1 MYKGYSLTVVMP
13 IHNEQ
18 DHLARAIARVPDFV
32 DWIIAI
38 DDGSTDDTW
47 SRLSLIADGRLIK
60 LRHTR
65 NLGVGAAT
73 KTGYRQGLE
82 TGANLIAVM
91 DGDGQMHPED
101 LPRLLDRAINGADYV
116 KGNRF
121 LHTESLAC
129 MPAARYI
136 GNSIFSWLTGRAAG
150 FGRGLDAQCGYTVI
164 RRQAL
169 KRLEIDCLYDRYGFP
184 NEIFFAA
191 QRASLRIE
199 CVAVRSIYGDEVSGI
214 NPLTAVPTILYL
226 IFRSYLRRRL
236 WWRTPARVARAQEG
250 EGQS

>member
-1 MYKGYSLTVVMP
+1 MP

-32 DWIIAI
+32 DWVVAI
-38 DDGSTDDTW
+38 DDGSTDATW
-47 SRLSLIADGRLIK
+47 SRLSQITDGRLVK
-60 LRHTR
+60 LRHAQ

-73 KTGYRQGLE
+73 KTGYRQALE

-91 DGDGQMHPED
+91 DGDGQMHPCD
-101 LPRLLDRAINGADYV
+101 LPRLLDRAIDGADYV

-121 LHTESLAC
+121 LHTKSLAC

-136 GNSIFSWLTGRAAG
+136 GNSVLSWLTGRAAG
-150 FGRGLDAQCGYTVI
+150 FPHGLDAQCGYTVI

-169 KRLEIDCLYDRYGFP
+169 KRLDLDRLYDRYGFP

-191 QRASLRIE
+191 ERAGLGIE
-199 CVAVRSIYGDEVSGI
+199 CVPVRSIYGDEVSGI

-226 IFRSYLRRRL
+226 IFRSYLRKRL
-236 WWRTPARVARAQEG
+236 RWRVPTRVARARQG
-250 EGQS
+250 ESRS